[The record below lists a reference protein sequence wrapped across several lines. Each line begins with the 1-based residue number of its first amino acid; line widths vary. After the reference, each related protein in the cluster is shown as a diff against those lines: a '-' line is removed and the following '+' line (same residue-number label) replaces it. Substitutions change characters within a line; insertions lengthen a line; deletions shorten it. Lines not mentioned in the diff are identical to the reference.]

1 MKITF
6 LHPNYFYWL
15 LLIIPII
22 AWYIW
27 KQKNAYASLQY
38 SSLRGF
44 AQLRKSKKVYMRH
57 LPFLFRLL
65 ALILLIIALARPQST
80 NRLQDITSEGIDIM
94 ISLDISGS
102 MMAMDFKPNRMEAA
116 KEVAIEFINMRA
128 SDRLGLTIFAGEA
141 FTMCPLTTDHAVLIN
156 LMRDVQTG
164 MIEDG
169 TAIGMGLAAAVNR
182 IKDSESRS
190 KVIILLSDGEN
201 NRGQIAPLT
210 AAEIARTFG
219 IRVYTIGVGT
229 IGTAPMPIQTV
240 FGQQIQDVEVRIDEK
255 MLQEIADIT
264 GGRYFRATDRQGL
277 NAIYK
282 EIDQL
287 EKHQIEVQEYV
298 KHSEEFL
305 PFALLALIFL
315 LVELLLKNTVLRTLP

>member
-219 IRVYTIGVGT
+219 VRVYTIGVGT

-240 FGQQIQDVEVRIDEK
+240 FGQQIQDVEVRIDEQ

-315 LVELLLKNTVLRTLP
+315 LAELLLKNTVLRTLP